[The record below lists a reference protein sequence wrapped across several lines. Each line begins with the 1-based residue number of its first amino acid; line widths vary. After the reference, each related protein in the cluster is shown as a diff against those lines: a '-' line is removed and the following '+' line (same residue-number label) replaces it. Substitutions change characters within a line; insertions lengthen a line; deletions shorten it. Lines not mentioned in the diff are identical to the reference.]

1 MTEAR
6 MEPERE
12 PSRASSATTLAVT
25 EDPVRPSDHDSALP
39 TRVAH
44 AVATAGGTIVNGA
57 KTAGVTV
64 GHAGAGVGR
73 ATVGAGRTVALA
85 AGSARHAMRPP
96 RRRDAEGDAALIR
109 RAYRAIAKQD
119 LYLLRN
125 LFADDAAWH
134 VPGESV
140 VAGTHEGPE
149 AVAAMF
155 GKLLDKTDGTVRL
168 DLHDVA
174 ASPDHVV
181 ALQRV
186 RAQRN
191 IRTLDSQQLVV
202 FHVHAGKIREVW
214 GPVSMTQP
222 KDDAFWGT
230 KAKAKI

>member
-6 MEPERE
+6 MEPEHDR
-12 PSRASSATTLAVT
+12 SRASSTTTLAVT
-25 EDPVRPSDHDSALP
+25 EDPATASDDDGLR
-39 TRVAH
+39 TRLAR
-44 AVATAGGTIVNGA
+44 AVTAAGGTIASGA
-57 KTAGVTV
+57 KTAGGTV
-64 GHAGAGVGR
+64 GHAGASVGR

-85 AGSARHAMRPP
+85 AGTARHALRPP

-125 LFADDAAWH
+125 LFADDAVWH

-149 AVAAMF
+149 AIAAMF
-155 GKLLDKTDGTVRL
+155 GKLRDETDGTVRL

-181 ALQRV
+181 ALQGV
-186 RAQRN
+186 RAHRDT
-191 IRTLDSQQLVV
+191 RTLDAQQLVV

-230 KAKAKI
+230 KGKAKT